1 MGMRTVSSNGQV
13 EAPAPGPQV
22 DLQAAFEAFR
32 FQTGQEVSR
41 LMAEIAMRDAY
52 ITQLQAQ
59 LAEWEGAAPS
69 PSPS

>member
-1 MGMRTVSSNGQV
+1 MTSNGQ
-13 EAPAPGPQV
+13 APQV

-32 FQTGQEVSR
+32 FQAGQEVSR

-59 LAEWEGAAPS
+59 LADQGVAEPSLS
-69 PSPS
+69 PS